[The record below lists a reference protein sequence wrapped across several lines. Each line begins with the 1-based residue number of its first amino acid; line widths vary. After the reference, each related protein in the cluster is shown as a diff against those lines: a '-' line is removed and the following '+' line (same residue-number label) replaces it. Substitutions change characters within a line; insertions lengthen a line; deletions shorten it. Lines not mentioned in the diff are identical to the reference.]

1 MADYKHGITTSRDS
15 DISVQTTQAAGVQ
28 VAVGTAP
35 INLLDNPEDAVNKL
49 FLVKNRG
56 EVKSS
61 LGISTD
67 YAGYTLMQTMLASL
81 MKVGTAPVV
90 MINVLDPGNPK
101 HVSVVAGTEYELTKG
116 GTVIEDKGVL
126 LKTLVVSSG
135 DTVGVI
141 DTDYVAEFATDGSV
155 SVAVTSDG
163 AFGNADKLTIA
174 YTKLEPTGVTESDII
189 GGITSDGVR
198 KGIELIDEVYSKFGY
213 VPNIISAPGYSKGAG
228 VAAALEAKAELIGE
242 LTSAI
247 AVVDLESETT
257 TKIEDVKDAKNALG
271 TFTRWTVLCW
281 PKVIMGGNEIYAS
294 AAVAATLQSITSGNA
309 DVPTSPDNKSIP
321 IDGVVLEGGRELHLT
336 IKQVNN
342 YLNAYGVVSFA
353 YLGGWKCWGNNT
365 TAYPD
370 NTDPNNRFI
379 KCVMVC
385 NYLENRFKTEY
396 LSAIG
401 KDGSSKM
408 VDSIV
413 SNFNADLNALV
424 PDYLAGAEI
433 VFDKDENPTANIIDG
448 RFTFKTRYADYT
460 PLESIEN
467 TFTWNSQILE
477 DALNGGD
484 E

>member
-1 MADYKHGITTSRDS
+1 MADYKHGISTSRDS
-15 DISVQTTQAAGVQ
+15 DISVSTTQAAGVQ

-35 INLLDNPEDAVNKL
+35 INLLDNPADGVNKL

-67 YAGYTLMQTMLASL
+67 YANYTLMQTMLASL

-90 MINVLDPGNPK
+90 MINVLDPSNPK
-101 HVSVVAGTEYELTKG
+101 HVSVVAGTEYTVTKG
-116 GTVIEDKGVL
+116 STTIEDKGVL

-141 DTDYVAEFATDGSV
+141 DTDYVAEFTTDGSV
-155 SVAVTSDG
+155 SIAVTSDG
-163 AFGNADKLTIA
+163 VFKNATALTIA

-189 GGITSDGVR
+189 GGINSDGVR
-198 KGIELIDEVYSKFGY
+198 KGIELIDEVYSNFGY
-213 VPNIISAPGYSKGAG
+213 IPNIISAPGFSKEAG

-257 TKIEDVKDAKNALG
+257 TKIEDVKDAKDTLG

-281 PKVIMGGNEIYAS
+281 PKVLMGGNEIYAS
-294 AAVAATLQSITSGNA
+294 AAVAALLQSITTGNA
-309 DVPTSPDNKSIP
+309 GVPTSPDNKSIP
-321 IDGVVLEGGRELHLT
+321 IDGVVLDGGRELHLT

-401 KDGSSKM
+401 KDGSYKM

-433 VFDKDENPTANIIDG
+433 VFDKDENPISQIIDG
-448 RFTFKTRYADYT
+448 HFVFHTKYADYT
-460 PLESIEN
+460 PVESIEN
-467 TFTWNSQILE
+467 SFTWNSQILQ
-477 DALNGGD
+477 DALEGGD